1 MSIEE
6 ICNKYNIKDYIIND
20 DGSIDVNGSVE
31 ISDFGLTEF
40 PLIFNKVS
48 GNFFCHKNKLTD
60 LKGSPISVGGLFD
73 CNTNRLTSLSG
84 SPEHIG
90 DGFDCSY
97 NNLTNLKGGPKWV
110 GGKFYCQNN
119 KLTSLE
125 HSPESVGESFI
136 CNGNKLTDL
145 KGCPKS
151 IGKDFWCVSNN
162 IKSLEGCCDDLK
174 SGLHLNNNPIGS
186 MFNVIYID
194 VIKAFNTFKVLKE
207 GVINLKRL
215 RYFTEMFDIN
225 VDIEEIKK
233 YYTIK

>member
-1 MSIEE
+1 MSIDE
-6 ICNKYNIKDYIIND
+6 ICNKYDIKDYTINL
-20 DGSIDVNGSVE
+20 DGSIDVYDSVDL
-31 ISDFGLTEF
+31 SDFGLTEF

-48 GNFFCHKNKLTD
+48 RNFFCRKNKLTD

-84 SPEHIG
+84 SPELVG
-90 DGFDCSY
+90 DGFDCSE
-97 NNLTNLKGGPKWV
+97 NNLTDLKGGPKSI
-110 GGKFYCQNN
+110 GGGFYCQNN
-119 KLTSLE
+119 KLTSLSG
-125 HSPESVGESFI
+125 SPESVGKSFI

-151 IGKDFWCVSNN
+151 IGKDFWCINNN

-174 SGLHLNNNPIGS
+174 SELHLNNNPIGS
-186 MFNVIYID
+186 MFNAIYID

-225 VDIEEIKK
+225 VDIENIKK
-233 YYTIK
+233 HYIIK